1 MTKKAV
7 KNIGASIRDRLL
19 KEAKRLGND
28 FNLILERYALERVL
42 YRLSCSEYKSRFI
55 LKGGMLLSVWAT
67 DPYRSTRDVD
77 FLSYGEPTGL
87 AEIFRKICQ
96 IDVEQHDGLTFDLSG
111 EIYFRI
117 KEDQEYE
124 GIRLKFKAFLDSIEI
139 GLQFDI
145 GFGDHVTP
153 EPEIIEYPVL
163 LDLPKP
169 ILFVYPKETVVA
181 EKFEAMVKLGLLN
194 SRMKDYYDLY
204 YLSSNF
210 SFDGEILAKAIKNT
224 FARRKTEIP
233 AALPEGLSDKFA
245 QDSAKLQQWK
255 AFLNRTRIKAEKKAL
270 GEIIDALKLFL
281 MPPTQA
287 ILTSKS
293 FPNYWNP
300 SAWISRNDIGDKFAD
315 AEKYLE
321 VQRDVIPEIE
331 RESRA
336 SEQ

>member
-1 MTKKAV
+1 MTKKAI
-7 KNIGASIRDRLL
+7 KNIGASIRDRLRN
-19 KEAKRLGND
+19 EAKRLGND

-55 LKGGMLLSVWAT
+55 LKGGMLLSIWAT
-67 DPYRSTRDVD
+67 DSYRSTRDAD
-77 FLSYGEPTGL
+77 FLSYGDSEPTGL

-111 EIYFRI
+111 KIHSKI
-117 KEDQEYE
+117 KEDHEYE

-169 ILFVYPKETVVA
+169 ILCVYPKETVVA
-181 EKFEAMVKLGLLN
+181 EKFEVMVKLGLLN

-210 SFDGEILAKAIKNT
+210 SFDGEILAEAIKNT
-224 FARRKTEIP
+224 FVRRKTEIP
-233 AALPEGLSDKFA
+233 ATLPEGLSDKFA

-255 AFLNRTRIKAEKKAL
+255 AFLNRTRLKAEKKAL
-270 GEIIDALKLFL
+270 GEIIEALNLFL

-287 ILTSKS
+287 ISTSKS
-293 FPNYWNP
+293 FTNYWNP
-300 SAWISRNDIGDKFAD
+300 SAWN
-315 AEKYLE
+315 
-321 VQRDVIPEIE
+321 
-331 RESRA
+331 
-336 SEQ
+336 

>member
-7 KNIGASIRDRLL
+7 KNVGASIRDRLRN
-19 KEAKRLGND
+19 EAKRLGND

-42 YRLSCSEYKSRFI
+42 YRLSCSEYKPQFI
-55 LKGGMLLSVWAT
+55 LKGGMLLSIWAT
-67 DPYRSTRDVD
+67 DPYRSTRDAD

-96 IDVEQHDGLTFDLSG
+96 IEQHDGLTFDLSG
-111 EIYFRI
+111 EIHSTI

-153 EPEIIEYPVL
+153 EPEIVEYPVL
-163 LDLPKP
+163 LNLPKP
-169 ILFVYPKETVVA
+169 ILHVYPKETVVA
-181 EKFEAMVKLGLLN
+181 EKFEAMVKLGFLN
-194 SRMKDYYDLY
+194 SRMKDYDDLY

-233 AALPEGLSDKFA
+233 TTLPEGLSDKFA

-255 AFLNRTRIKAEKKAL
+255 AFLNRKPLKAEKKAL
-270 GEIIDALKLFL
+270 GEIIDALNLFL

-287 ILTSKS
+287 ISTSPS
-293 FPNYWNP
+293 FTDYWNT
-300 SAWISRNDIGDKFAD
+300 SAWVAQVDSNI
-315 AEKYLE
+315 
-321 VQRDVIPEIE
+321 
-331 RESRA
+331 
-336 SEQ
+336 

>member
-255 AFLNRTRIKAEKKAL
+255 AFLSRTRLKAEKKAL

-287 ILTSKS
+287 ISTSK
-293 FPNYWNP
+293 FFTNYWNP

>member
-7 KNIGASIRDRLL
+7 KNIGASIRDRLRN
-19 KEAKRLGND
+19 EAKRLGND

-55 LKGGMLLSVWAT
+55 LKGGMLLSIWAT
-67 DPYRSTRDVD
+67 DSYRSTRDAD
-77 FLSYGEPTGL
+77 FLSYGDSEPTSL

-111 EIYFRI
+111 EIHSKI

-181 EKFEAMVKLGLLN
+181 EKFEAMAKLGSLN

-210 SFDGEILAKAIKNT
+210 SFDGEILAEAIKNT

-233 AALPEGLSDKFA
+233 ATLPEGLSDKFA

-255 AFLNRTRIKAEKKAL
+255 AFLNRTPLKAEKKAL
-270 GEIIDALKLFL
+270 GEIIDALNLFL

-287 ILTSKS
+287 ISTSKS
-293 FPNYWNP
+293 FTNYWNP
-300 SAWISRNDIGDKFAD
+300 SAWN
-315 AEKYLE
+315 
-321 VQRDVIPEIE
+321 
-331 RESRA
+331 
-336 SEQ
+336 